1 MTQTDMRRIQVP
13 RPWWKRRGTLL
24 AASAVVVV
32 ALAATAVYGIR
43 AASRTCAD
51 GVQKLGEHRE
61 CVGITDGAYSF
72 APELDD
78 VTTRIKQENDQT
90 VASGKP
96 YVSVAVFV
104 PMTLVDQ
111 PTTPISWVQHH
122 LQGAYTAQLRA
133 NHGPGNGNLPL
144 VRLLLANP
152 GSRMAQWDPVVDEI
166 IRRKTT
172 PDRVVAVAGI
182 GLSLENARLAMRKL
196 STAKITVVGST
207 ITADDLA
214 TIPGLLRAAPPNKGQ
229 ARAAANYIKA
239 SATKALLVKDIS
251 EQDRYSA
258 TLAEAFTAT
267 FPDTAHE
274 LVGQPELYDSSL
286 AGVENTFLQMM
297 PNICAS
303 KADVVYFAGR
313 GIHLSSFVKQ
323 LTGRRCA
330 GQPITVLTGDDVSVV
345 GFQEGDVRRAIDS
358 GVRVVFTTLA
368 HPEAWKQTSGKFEE
382 PSVRSFTDTTC
393 DYCYGKYFAKES
405 LDDGSAIM
413 AHDAVLTAAWAIRLA
428 SGSKGEHVTAEEVLQ
443 EKNRLNTEYAVP
455 GASGWLS
462 FDADGTPRDK
472 AVPIMELNRDGTS
485 KFVQLSFS

>member
-1 MTQTDMRRIQVP
+1 MTHTDVRPIPVPPPPWKQRRI
-13 RPWWKRRGTLL
+13 LL
-24 AASAVVVV
+24 IVGAVVAV
-32 ALAATAVYGIR
+32 ALVAAAVYGIR
-43 AASRTCAD
+43 AASRSCAD
-51 GVQKLGEHRE
+51 GVEKRGEHRE
-61 CVGITDGAYSF
+61 CVGVTAGAYSF
-72 APELDD
+72 APELDE
-78 VTTRIKQENDQT
+78 VSARIRQENDRI

-122 LQGAYTAQLRA
+122 LQGAHIAQMRA

-152 GSRMAQWDPVVDEI
+152 GSRMAHWEQVVDEI
-166 IRRKTT
+166 IRRKSTA
-172 PDRVVAVAGI
+172 DRVVAVAGI
-182 GLSLENARLAMRKL
+182 GLSLENARLAMRRL
-196 STAKITVVGST
+196 SAAKITVIGST

-214 TIPGLLRAAPPNKGQ
+214 TIPGLLRAAPPNRGQ
-229 ARAAANYIKA
+229 ARAAATYIKA

-251 EQDRYSA
+251 EHDRYSA
-258 TLAEAFTAT
+258 TLAEAFTTT
-267 FPDTAHE
+267 FPDASHQ

-303 KADVVYFAGR
+303 KADAVYFAGR
-313 GIHLSSFVKQ
+313 GIHLASFVKQ

-330 GQPITVLTGDDVSVV
+330 GQPITVLTGDDVSVI
-345 GFQEGDVRRAIDS
+345 GFEEGDVRRAIDS

-368 HPEAWKQTSGKFEE
+368 HPEAWKQTRGKFEE

-393 DYCYGKYFAKES
+393 DYCYGKFFARES

-428 SGSKGEHVTAEEVLQ
+428 SGAKGDHVTAEEVLQ

-462 FDADGTPRDK
+462 FDAEGTPREK
-472 AVPIMELNRDGTS
+472 VVPIMELDRDGS
-485 KFVQLSFS
+485 AKFVQLSYS